1 MIVLSAKEPTMFFL
15 RVNGLAATSLSTRK
29 VALAK
34 AAAGLATRPD
44 CVVELFKLN
53 PKDHRDVF
61 VARIN

>member
-1 MIVLSAKEPTMFFL
+1 MFFL

-44 CVVELFKLN
+44 AIVELFKLN

>member
-1 MIVLSAKEPTMFFL
+1 MFFL

-34 AAAGLATRPD
+34 AAAGLATRSD
-44 CVVELFKLN
+44 CVVELFKVD
-53 PKDHRDVF
+53 PKNWNNDVF

>member
-1 MIVLSAKEPTMFFL
+1 MFFL

-44 CVVELFKLN
+44 AIVELFKTSR
-53 PKDHRDVF
+53 KDPRGEF